1 MSRMWFDAA
10 SPDGESRMS
19 AAGELDRLRSLGGRV
34 SSETESRF
42 DKVRDSVDRSTD
54 EPSWREDHLDLVR
67 ALVRSALGDVD
78 DDDAG
83 AQDMSPDAIA
93 ARICDPARSRLNSLA
108 RGVRN
113 PSNYVR

>member
-1 MSRMWFDAA
+1 MRRMNFDV
-10 SPDGESRMS
+10 STEGEQRMS
-19 AAGELDRLRSLGGRV
+19 ARGELDRLRDLGGRA
-34 SSETESRF
+34 SKETEDRF
-42 DKVRDSVDRSTD
+42 DRVRDHIDRSSD
-54 EPSWREDHLDLVR
+54 APNWREDHLDLVR

-83 AQDMSPDAIA
+83 GAQDQSVDAIV
-93 ARICDPARSRLNSLA
+93 RRVLDPARSRLNALA